1 MPNVIALKE
10 LSDQERERL
19 ISRLIDE
26 LPVLRTKLGLSQDEL
41 AGILDISRQTYS
53 YMETKRRKMSWSI
66 YLALILLFDN
76 NSQTHDF
83 LRKADLFPEIVFQN
97 DRAETSD
104 PILSSF
110 SKLSDEDIRSCLDEK
125 AIHAIETVIMVEYA
139 RCNNMS
145 SEAVIKAF
153 EGRKVFQTS
162 DNTAKAKRA
171 LEIIKAEVE
180 EG

>member
-1 MPNVIALKE
+1 MSNEIALRE
-10 LSDQERERL
+10 LNDQERERL

-76 NSQTHDF
+76 NRQTHDF

-97 DRAETSD
+97 DRADMSD
-104 PILSSF
+104 LPVS
-110 SKLSDEDIRSCLDEK
+110 EQ
-125 AIHAIETVIMVEYA
+125 
-139 RCNNMS
+139 NNRQNVS
-145 SEAVIKAF
+145 TGF
-153 EGRKVFQTS
+153 G
-162 DNTAKAKRA
+162 DNTPPLDQASAAATASSKVSFWPSRSTYTSA
-171 LEIIKAEVE
+171 VVS
-180 EG
+180 